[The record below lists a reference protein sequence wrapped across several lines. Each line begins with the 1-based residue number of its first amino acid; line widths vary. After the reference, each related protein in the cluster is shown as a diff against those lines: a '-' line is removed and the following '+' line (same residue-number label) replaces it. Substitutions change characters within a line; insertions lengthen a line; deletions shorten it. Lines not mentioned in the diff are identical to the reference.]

1 MVAAKDIA
9 RLTESKNKP
18 MADFVKTGT
27 LTGHTRNPNRLNVA
41 LTRAKD
47 GLVVV
52 CQERLLCANP
62 FSKKGKY
69 LNSLMN
75 MVTNARQRSLTYS
88 VTEFEDLHPDA
99 GATIRMK
106 GEGRVRQLRTELD
119 KSDSKYGFI
128 EQAKK
133 ASAQLRKQKS
143 ARAIDVPECRT
154 LQGLTT
160 RPLLVGDRD
169 TANAH
174 DQDVREEKKKQ
185 GAQEA
190 FRKTRNQA
198 AEQALLTGAQ
208 IENTRGLLG
217 PGKPASEV
225 KGKRTL
231 TRV

>member
-1 MVAAKDIA
+1 
-9 RLTESKNKP
+9 

-52 CQERLLCANP
+52 CQERFLCANP

-75 MVTNARQRSLTYS
+75 MVTNARQRFLTYS
-88 VTEFEDLHPDA
+88 MTEFEDLHPYA
-99 GATIRMK
+99 GALIRKK
-106 GEGRVRQLRTELD
+106 GESEVRKLRSDT
-119 KSDSKYGFI
+119 DSKYGFI

-143 ARAIDVPECRT
+143 ARAIDVPEYRT

-169 TANAH
+169 AANAH
-174 DQDVREEKKKQ
+174 D
-185 GAQEA
+185 
-190 FRKTRNQA
+190 
-198 AEQALLTGAQ
+198 
-208 IENTRGLLG
+208 
-217 PGKPASEV
+217 
-225 KGKRTL
+225 
-231 TRV
+231 